1 MYFMEGLNLVLG
13 KLKRKSVYIALDL
26 NFSFYYLLRY
36 SGFGVHKL
44 FLVFPMFLIDVNCSC
59 ALNRISKADQ
69 GGCSQIRYVSMIC
82 PRFDMSSM
90 IIYAITSFITL
101 VYSCLYCYPVLISY
115 FQIPTNAEYTG
126 MDTREESST
135 QKKRK
140 KYAFLEVNPGSPA
153 LLR

>member
-1 MYFMEGLNLVLG
+1 VL
-13 KLKRKSVYIALDL
+13 
-26 NFSFYYLLRY
+26 
-36 SGFGVHKL
+36 
-44 FLVFPMFLIDVNCSC
+44 LVFSDLHKHRKYKKPDQ
-59 ALNRISKADQ
+59 DQ

-101 VYSCLYCYPVLISY
+101 VCSCLYCYPLLISS
-115 FQIPTNAEYTG
+115 FQILTNAEYIW
-126 MDTREESST
+126 MDTGEESST